1 MQHSLGCF
9 STLQYQKTA
18 FLSSFG
24 QSKWETFFKTWGTR
38 FNEPLYNEIL
48 SITNDTLQPGQLR
61 YGKEPRYNEPQY
73 NEHNIEAQT
82 NNM

>member
-1 MQHSLGCF
+1 M
-9 STLQYQKTA
+9 
-18 FLSSFG
+18 
-24 QSKWETFFKTWGTR
+24 FKTWGPR

-48 SITNDTLQPGQLR
+48 SITNDTLQPDQLR

-82 NNM
+82 NNI

>member
-18 FLSSFG
+18 FLSANQNGKHFS
-24 QSKWETFFKTWGTR
+24 R
-38 FNEPLYNEIL
+38 HNEPLYNEIL